1 MEFVYLVRDRLT
13 IKQRIIIFKH
23 RDETEASILLRK
35 FKGDDVFLGCVAR
48 ISTVCIKC
56 IKTNYLTNTPES
68 ENAVSIYFVKPTIV
82 HKVHSMKG
90 QRKEYLWYVC
100 LTTVTYIRVTRNFNT
115 IPILNSNNTVLYL
128 TQVNEGNSISFIYTV
143 GFYRC
148 FGIHSVI
155 SLCLPKLL
163 TPLYTPKL
171 YNNDNYESLDILV
184 YEY

>member
-48 ISTVCIKC
+48 IMTVCIKC

-68 ENAVSIYFVKPTIV
+68 EKAVSIYFVKPTIV

-100 LTTVTYIRVTRNFNT
+100 LTIYHFTGIPVTIYST
-115 IPILNSNNTVLYL
+115 IELSD
-128 TQVNEGNSISFIYTV
+128 
-143 GFYRC
+143 
-148 FGIHSVI
+148 SVI
-155 SLCLPKLL
+155 VLGF
-163 TPLYTPKL
+163 TPQNLRKIQVALSIEIKVPQAVIFDQGT
-171 YNNDNYESLDILV
+171 E
-184 YEY
+184 